1 MFPLIAVSII
11 AYIAAFILAPPVDI
25 DGIREPVAGSL
36 LYGNNQD
43 QTHLIQVIYSDRRMR
58 HIVYQQ
64 HMHILVEFNSSSIRI
79 RDILAVVV
87 HSKKLVKTVTNGP
100 LCL

>member
-1 MFPLIAVSII
+1 MFPLIAVSTI

-64 HMHILVEFNSSSIRI
+64 HMDILVDLYFSIT
-79 RDILAVVV
+79 
-87 HSKKLVKTVTNGP
+87 HSYRSTHEP
-100 LCL
+100 YIFHSIYR